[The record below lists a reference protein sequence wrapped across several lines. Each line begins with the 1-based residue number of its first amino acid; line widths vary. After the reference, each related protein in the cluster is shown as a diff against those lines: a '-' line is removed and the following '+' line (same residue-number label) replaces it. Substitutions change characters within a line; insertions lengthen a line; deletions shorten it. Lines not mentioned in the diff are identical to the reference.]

1 MPIGWKNPKVKYNF
15 TLGEYE
21 DKKKNYP
28 DLTWKQYRDM
38 KGYPDISNDAI
49 GNSTDPTH
57 YHLEIEPWDFIH
69 ANKLSFAEGNVIKYI
84 CRWREKGGVEDL
96 KKAKQYI
103 DMLIAKELIKN
114 GEV

>member
-1 MPIGWKNPKVKYNF
+1 MSEKRVCGVEHCTRHYPVGIGWK
-15 TLGEYE
+15 YE
-21 DKKKNYP
+21 RIFN
-28 DLTWKQYRDM
+28 
-38 KGYPDISNDAI
+38 ISDGQNIRNLDDNEI
-49 GNSTDPTH
+49 EDSTDPEH

-103 DMLIAKELIKN
+103 DMLIGKEKHR
-114 GEV
+114 GSK